1 MSTTVEQ
8 IKERLDLVEVVTGYL
23 RLESAGANFRARCPF
38 HQEKTPSFFVS
49 PSRQSYHC
57 FGCQKGG
64 DMFSVV
70 QEIEG
75 LDFPGALKVLA
86 EKAGVELTY
95 QRGNKLVDDKKE
107 RLIRLLEVATNYYQ
121 VELGKNAGAKAYL
134 GERCLTEATI
144 SDWRL
149 GWAADPPAGGWRA
162 ATDHFLAQGFSESEL
177 VESGMV
183 SRSTKND
190 TRIYDRFRG
199 RLMFP

>member
-64 DMFSVV
+64 DMFSFV

-75 LDFPGALKVLA
+75 LDFRGALKVLA

-95 QRGNKLVDDKKE
+95 DRGHKTEDDKKE

-121 VELGKNAGAKAYL
+121 AELIKSAGARVYL
-134 GERCLTEATI
+134 SERGLTEATI
-144 SDWRL
+144 NEWRL
-149 GWAADPPAGGWRA
+149 GWAADSWRA
-162 ATDHFLAQGFSESEL
+162 VTDYLVSQGFSESEL
-177 VESGMV
+177 LESGMV
-183 SRSTKND
+183 
-190 TRIYDRFRG
+190 G
-199 RLMFP
+199 R